1 MKKRAILSAGG
12 TGGHLFPAQSLAEAL
27 PDWEILFVAG
37 GLSTSRYFNREL
49 FCFEEI
55 PCATF
60 SLKSPMHM
68 CKGIG
73 KICLGIQRS
82 QKILQKFN
90 PDVVVGFGSFF
101 TLPVLVAA
109 SFLRKPIVIHEQNTV
124 LGKVN
129 RLFAPWVHTTAITF
143 PMTRTYLNRKTAK
156 KAVEVIFPQ
165 RVRSPSTVQE
175 AWDYFGLCTCEKPLI
190 LVFGGSQ
197 GSIRLNALF
206 LEVLPRLPPIQVLH
220 FTGNERDA
228 FSARLRYQELGI
240 SACVKPFEPRM
251 DLAMRIAD
259 YGVTRAGA
267 ATVCE
272 LIHNTLPALLIPFPF
287 AAENHQEKN
296 GEHFVSIVKG
306 GKMYKEKE
314 LNAERLADGIVQQLA
329 NREAFKNNIR
339 AYKQHR
345 RAIHLADLIQDIII

>member
-1 MKKRAILSAGG
+1 MSAGG

-37 GLSTSRYFNREL
+37 GLSTSHYFNRE
-49 FCFEEI
+49 FFRFEEI

-60 SLKSPMHM
+60 SLTSPLQM
-68 CKGIG
+68 CRGLG

-82 QKILQKFN
+82 TKILQSFN
-90 PDVVVGFGSFF
+90 PDVVIGFGSFF
-101 TLPVLVAA
+101 TLPVLAAA
-109 SFLRKPIVIHEQNTV
+109 SFLRKPIVLHEQNTV

-143 PMTRTYLNRKTAK
+143 PMTRTYLNGKTAK

-165 RVRSPSTVQE
+165 RNRPPSTDLE
-175 AWDYFGLCTCEKPLI
+175 AWDYFGFSPCEKPLI

-197 GSIRLNALF
+197 GAARLNALF
-206 LEVLPRLPPIQVLH
+206 LEAAPHLPPIQVLH
-220 FTGNERDA
+220 FTGNQSQA
-228 FSARLRYQELGI
+228 SSASARYQELGI
-240 SACVKPFEPRM
+240 SACVKSFEPRM

-272 LIHNTLPALLIPFPF
+272 LIHYNLPALLVPFPF
-287 AAENHQEKN
+287 ATENHQEKN

-306 GKMYKEKE
+306 GKMYKENE
-314 LNAERLADGIVQQLA
+314 LEAAQLA
-329 NREAFKNNIR
+329 NCMIEQLADREAIKDNIT

-345 RAIHLADLIQDIII
+345 RAIHLADLIQDIIT